1 MKNNGDEDSSTYQ
14 RMNPRK
20 IINKKKSNR
29 MINNINNKIIPSEYN
44 TDITI
49 INSNKLSN
57 SYKYRKMFS
66 KNINQSNNDINY
78 NMKKSNEYQHNNLN
92 NTKRNKLTN
101 FKGKNNLILPTKN
114 NNLKGNISSYLSKA
128 KMIKGVGTKLDISKS
143 EIQYPLN
150 YSKNNINSKQK
161 LYNDSNSNQE
171 NNNKEIDLRIS
182 LKLGSKN
189 NKEKEGKYN
198 ISSPLN
204 KSNHLINKKQRQ
216 SMKNFNHIN
225 KRKNNETYSPVF
237 AKHNNNREVKSFNN
251 NNYFTKRDDSNI
263 NNFNSCNNFYK
274 KNNINTKRK
283 SGINFNSSFTNT
295 MNQNDFHKNKINNNN
310 EYFFQIDQRIMNEN
324 NNKYKYYQDNS
335 NYSNED
341 ENISSSRYRSNIVTE
356 EEIQNNQIQKYNNIR
371 NDISH
376 QNDLLEEFCYY
387 IEEFM
392 FLNVKNNFETF
403 ISKLKEYSQDKY
415 LNFLLLKRVQNQTIR
430 KKFFKNSDSSYEHI
444 NQKLNNNQY
453 LSSTINNN
461 SNINN
466 YKKEDYFSNNISKE
480 YIKRKTLTNFNNNFS
495 LSNKYS
501 EANES
506 TYHRKSQEKI
516 IIKNFDSF
524 NDKDDDIY
532 NTTNEKIHKSRRI
545 SNEKYDTNLYIP
557 KKYRHVKNGSANK
570 NQIKKNVSYNYNKI
584 NPYFTNINQKKE
596 ALNNISREI
605 DGDISN
611 DNEEEIIQ
619 LKIEKGT
626 NIKNKKCKNHNIS
639 CDNKHSSKY
648 SIENKI
654 LNKINLNKNK
664 SPSMTMNMG
673 QLQENKRKQI
683 YNKKKVKISQPKSK
697 IFLNKQIHANLKDK
711 QLKEH
716 NNIAKEEQTLN
727 MNINKKIN
735 DKNNNEHYGIMT
747 LSSNV
752 SENSNDI
759 EEKQNEKEEYNE
771 YNEHNEYNII
781 SSTKRNIKSNPINKI
796 NDLNTDKNNQRY
808 EIEENNQNDELN
820 IAKISRKDKNGN
832 NDNSHFV
839 EKEEDNNHI
848 NDISKTNVSE
858 NYDNINNYNDLRIKM
873 SNGKNL
879 ITDDIENNEYLQT
892 REIIV
897 KDVSTRDRKINVFI
911 KYIEDPK
918 FNLIKKYSF
927 NNNPTTK
934 RHILNIFQT
943 DSIYLPSIYPSF
955 LNQKNNSY
963 KNNKYY
969 KNMNDKNNQ
978 NKMNRILSSI
988 IEEEEKSKAAGSM
1001 NNSILSDEEVL
1012 KNGNYSYFFIQSI
1025 IYFIGFLQTIFND
1038 KKKSLYFY
1046 FFKIL
1051 KKIKNDSYL
1060 KGLINQKK
1068 LQSLSKLKED
1078 EDNNDKNN
1086 TSGDILLYNVNDNL
1100 DMDINLFTE
1109 GKNENKNPKNK
1120 IQEFN
1125 TNTTNTQY
1133 CGKYTTDNNS
1143 HLLKDENVY
1152 KISDSNKKINM
1163 NLSMDNFYLYK
1174 NGSHKYNKK
1183 ILKSIINNIEI
1194 NRKIKIY
1201 RNDLKE
1207 LEKTRNGRDF
1217 NNNIS
1222 NDNESKE
1229 NVNLDYEKK
1238 VTFSEVSRRLSDIV
1252 NDFRIC
1258 LIKFSMKK

>member
-1 MKNNGDEDSSTYQ
+1 MKNNEDEDSSTYQ
-14 RMNPRK
+14 RMNPKK

-29 MINNINNKIIPSEYN
+29 IINNINNKKNSNEYN
-44 TDITI
+44 TDII
-49 INSNKLSN
+49 VSNSNNPSN
-57 SYKYRKMFS
+57 SYKYRKMSS
-66 KNINQSNNDINY
+66 KNNNQSNDEINY
-78 NMKKSNEYQHNNLN
+78 TMRKTNGYQYNNLY

-114 NNLKGNISSYLSKA
+114 NLKGNVSAYLSKA

-150 YSKNNINSKQK
+150 YSKNHINSKQK
-161 LYNDSNSNQE
+161 LYNDSNSNQD

-182 LKLGSKN
+182 LKLASKN

-204 KSNHLINKKQRQ
+204 KSNHSINKKQRQ
-216 SMKNFNHIN
+216 SVKNFNHIN
-225 KRKNNETYSPVF
+225 KRKNNETYSPDF
-237 AKHNNNREVKSFNN
+237 AKHNYKRDVKSFNN
-251 NNYFTKRDDSNI
+251 NNYFTKREKSNI
-263 NNFNSCNNFYK
+263 NTFNSCNNFYK
-274 KNNINTKRK
+274 KEDINTKRK
-283 SGINFNSSFTNT
+283 SGINFNSSFTNS
-295 MNQNDFHKNKINNNN
+295 MNQNYFHKNKINNNEN
-310 EYFFQIDQRIMNEN
+310 EYFFQIDDRIMNKNNSKYNCYHDNTNYINEEEN
-324 NNKYKYYQDNS
+324 RR
-335 NYSNED
+335 
-341 ENISSSRYRSNIVTE
+341 SSRYKNIYETE
-356 EEIQNNQIQKYNNIR
+356 EEIQSNQIQKNNNMR

-376 QNDLLEEFCYY
+376 QHDLLEEFCYY
-387 IEEFM
+387 IEEFL
-392 FLNVKNNFETF
+392 FLNVKNNFEIF

-415 LNFLLLKRVQNQTIR
+415 SNFLLLKRVQNQTIR
-430 KKFFKNSDSSYEHI
+430 KQFYKNSDSSYEHI
-444 NQKLNNNQY
+444 NPRSNNNQY

-466 YKKEDYFSNNISKE
+466 YKNEDYFSNNISKE

-501 EANES
+501 DANEN

-524 NDKDDDIY
+524 YDKDDNNY

-557 KKYRHVKNGSANK
+557 KKYRHINNGTANK
-570 NQIKKNVSYNYNKI
+570 NQLKKNISYNYNKI

-611 DNEEEIIQ
+611 DYQEEIIKS
-619 LKIEKGT
+619 KIEKDT
-626 NIKNKKCKNHNIS
+626 NIKTKKNKNHNIS

-654 LNKINLNKNK
+654 LNKINLNKHK
-664 SPSMTMNMG
+664 DPSMTMNIG
-673 QLQENKRKQI
+673 QLQENNKKQI

-711 QLKEH
+711 KLKEH
-716 NNIAKEEQTLN
+716 TVVKGEQTYN

-735 DKNNNEHYGIMT
+735 NKNNNEHYGIMT

-759 EEKQNEKEEYNE
+759 EENQNEKEEYNE
-771 YNEHNEYNII
+771 YNEYNII
-781 SSTKRNIKSNPINKI
+781 SPKKRNIKSNPINNI
-796 NDLNTDKNNQRY
+796 MDVNTEKNMQRN
-808 EIEENNQNDELN
+808 EFEENNQNDELN
-820 IAKISRKDKNGN
+820 TGKICRIDKNGN
-832 NDNSHFV
+832 NDGSHLI
-839 EKEEDNNHI
+839 EEDNNHI
-848 NDISKTNVSE
+848 NIISKTNVSE
-858 NYDNINNYNDLRIKM
+858 NYDNINNSNDSRIKM
-873 SNGKNL
+873 SNGKNS
-879 ITDDIENNEYLQT
+879 ITEDIDNTDYLQT
-892 REIIV
+892 KEIIV
-897 KDVSTRDRKINVFI
+897 KDVSTRDRRINVFI

-918 FNLIKKYSF
+918 FNLIKRYSF
-927 NNNPTTK
+927 NHNQNTR

-943 DSIYLPSIYPSF
+943 DSIFLPGIYPSF
-955 LNQKNNSY
+955 FNQQNNSN
-963 KNNKYY
+963 KNNKFY

-1001 NNSILSDEEVL
+1001 NNSILSDEEIL

-1060 KGLINQKK
+1060 KGLISQKK
-1068 LQSLSKLKED
+1068 LQSLSKLKDE

-1120 IQEFN
+1120 IKEFN
-1125 TNTTNTQY
+1125 TNTQY
-1133 CGKYTTDNNS
+1133 CGKYITDINS
-1143 HLLKDENVY
+1143 HLFNDENVP

-1174 NGSHKYNKK
+1174 NGNHRYNKK

-1201 RNDLKE
+1201 RNDFKD
-1207 LEKTRNGRDF
+1207 LEKTRNGRDI
-1217 NNNIS
+1217 NYNKSKDIEN
-1222 NDNESKE
+1222 KE
-1229 NVNLDYEKK
+1229 NINLDYEKS
-1238 VTFSEVSRRLSDIV
+1238 VTISEVSRRLSDIA